1 MEVNLKRLENILNK
15 AELIYLSTSKNDIVS
30 SRPISP
36 LNIGL
41 QLYIRTSDE
50 SRKAKEMIT
59 NPNIAVCV
67 ENFYFTGK
75 ARSLGSVFDN
85 RNAKIKMAYISRY
98 PDSFS
103 NEDEFIKSDEL
114 FFELSIENV
123 SEWVYKN
130 NIPVGCAEQRL

>member
-15 AELIYLSTSKNDIVS
+15 AEVIYLSTSKNDIVS

-41 QLYIRTSDE
+41 QLYIKTSAE

-67 ENFYFTGK
+67 ENFYF
-75 ARSLGSVFDN
+75 LN
-85 RNAKIKMAYISRY
+85 YLLKMYQ
-98 PDSFS
+98 
-103 NEDEFIKSDEL
+103 NGFIKIIFPLDVR
-114 FFELSIENV
+114 NKD
-123 SEWVYKN
+123 YKD
-130 NIPVGCAEQRL
+130 IQCTC